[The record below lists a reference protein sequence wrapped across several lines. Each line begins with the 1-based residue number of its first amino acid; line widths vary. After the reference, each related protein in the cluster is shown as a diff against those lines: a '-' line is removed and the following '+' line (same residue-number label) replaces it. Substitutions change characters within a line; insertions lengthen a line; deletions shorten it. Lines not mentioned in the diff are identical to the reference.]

1 MTEGPLGNRTL
12 SAGPEESW
20 GVWTS
25 WSSPAEVGTVPTPF
39 PRVQPHQAA
48 PHVLVLL
55 LLLPSFFI
63 RLESKAAHCDQLRS
77 PLPEPPR
84 PAYSITCQVP
94 SLEVTPPPSL
104 LLGPGLFSSQA
115 SPAAHAALLG
125 TPRGLQVAGFV
136 CSPEGLPQAAGNG
149 RRNLVS
155 RPGCQPPPMVGGAP
169 LTLAPTSVPLARVS
183 PASTPLKGSA
193 HPSPRSRGEAG
204 LRAQEPLDGRRFI
217 RRSFL
222 PDFEIPDQL

>member
-125 TPRGLQVAGFV
+125 TPRGLQVAGFARQRGFRRLLGTEEGIS
-136 CSPEGLPQAAGNG
+136 SPGQAVSLPPWWVGPP
-149 RRNLVS
+149 S
-155 RPGCQPPPMVGGAP
+155 PWPPPLYP
-169 LTLAPTSVPLARVS
+169 
-183 PASTPLKGSA
+183 
-193 HPSPRSRGEAG
+193 
-204 LRAQEPLDGRRFI
+204 
-217 RRSFL
+217 
-222 PDFEIPDQL
+222 